1 MGLAFLK
8 TDFGS
13 TNHLNF
19 LSGDSQITV
28 KNHGGQKIN
37 SEFFLIFLTKAK
49 MDYLYN
55 LLFQNLSLPP
65 VTKFF

>member
-1 MGLAFLK
+1 MGLAYLK
-8 TDFGS
+8 TDLGA

-37 SEFFLIFLTKAK
+37 SEFFLRLFDKSKNGLT
-49 MDYLYN
+49 L
-55 LLFQNLSLPP
+55 
-65 VTKFF
+65 